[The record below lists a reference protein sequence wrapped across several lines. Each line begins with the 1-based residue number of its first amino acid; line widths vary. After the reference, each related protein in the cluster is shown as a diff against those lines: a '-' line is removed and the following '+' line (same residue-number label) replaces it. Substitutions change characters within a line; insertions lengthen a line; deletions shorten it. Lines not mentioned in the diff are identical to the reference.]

1 MPGAHRHG
9 DNRFCG
15 ATTIVSNQST
25 VFVEDKLWA
34 VQGDQ
39 NTHIN
44 GNLVAKYGSLDVY
57 NEDILVIVAVGDEA
71 VPDWF
76 GHPKGPVNPSGRS
89 STVFSY
95 D

>member
-9 DNRFCG
+9 DNRFCS
-15 ATTIVSNQST
+15 ATTEVTNQST

-34 VQGDQ
+34 VQGDK
-39 NTHIN
+39 NTHER
-44 GNLVAKYGSLDVY
+44 GDLVAKYGGLNVY

-71 VPDWF
+71 VPDNA